1 VEWVW
6 LNGQVMFPRSMLALP
21 HAWRDWLLA
30 HGVTCASGS
39 HLGSAHCPT
48 RPQCTYQRVGKQE
61 HTPPQLPSIK
71 ELTDN
76 LE

>member
-1 VEWVW
+1 MSQRA
-6 LNGQVMFPRSMLALP
+6 GDFPAQHACIAARLARLASRSWRHLYQRRHLAP
-21 HAWRDWLLA
+21 A
-30 HGVTCASGS
+30 HHPAR
-39 HLGSAHCPT
+39 L
-48 RPQCTYQRVGKQE
+48 QFTYQRVGKQE